1 MYITISV
8 KQVFTIRIVFA
19 GKYLCHW
26 CKINPKMMQVSCH
39 KHGHTELP
47 TLENIQEDYEKFV
60 ADGSVT
66 SQQKFYHKVIHEKLL
81 DIELDKVR

>member
-1 MYITISV
+1 
-8 KQVFTIRIVFA
+8 
-19 GKYLCHW
+19 
-26 CKINPKMMQVSCH
+26 MQVSCH

-66 SQQKFYHKVIHEKLL
+66 SQQKFYHKVIHEKLP

>member
-1 MYITISV
+1 M
-8 KQVFTIRIVFA
+8 KKVFTVRIVFA

-60 ADGSVT
+60 ADSSVT
-66 SQQKFYHKVIHEKLL
+66 SQQKFYHKVIHEKLP